1 MISFLISFF
10 YLIFPVFSPPA
21 IVLPHHDLVKDTR
34 QQFLT
39 HIKIK
44 KPHLDT
50 IIIVGPD
57 HFSSSQKNL
66 YYSNQ
71 AWQLPDSN
79 LPFAINLENKF
90 SPLLELNNLLV
101 KNDHAVYN
109 LVSQI
114 HSTWPDAKIF
124 PILIG
129 QQVPL
134 ASLDSLAN
142 VISQNCSGR
151 CLLVASVDFSH
162 YLPASLANVHD
173 AFSLSLLEDQ
183 DTFSL
188 SDAEV
193 DSPQS
198 LYLFIKH
205 SKTNYAQYWQLYSHT
220 NSGTI
225 FHNPDTET
233 TTHLMGYYRLGFP
246 QKSTTKTYLY
256 LPFKIDS
263 TKNQTTLGPRFF
275 YGTHHQETQTNLPN
289 FAIAT
294 IINSSK
300 KTEAFLPIASEGD
313 QVNFVR
319 GSEKQQLIKE
329 YFDTIPSNSCIQ
341 KDYFWGTLIYES
353 NCRASRL

>member
-39 HIKIK
+39 DIKIK

-57 HFSSSQKNL
+57 HFSSSQKSL

-71 AWQLPDSN
+71 DWQLSN
-79 LPFAINLENKF
+79 STLQFAKNLENQF

-101 KNDHAVYN
+101 KNDHAIYN
-109 LVSQI
+109 LVSQLQ
-114 HSTWPDAKIF
+114 STWPKAKIF
-124 PILIG
+124 PILVG
-129 QQVPL
+129 QDVPL
-134 ASLDSLAN
+134 SSLDPLSKT
-142 VISQNCSGR
+142 ISQNCSR
-151 CLLVASVDFSH
+151 LCLLVASVDFSH
-162 YLPASLANVHD
+162 YLPASFANVHD
-173 AFSLSLLEDQ
+173 AFTLSLLEDQ
-183 DTFSL
+183 NTQSL
-188 SDAEV
+188 SEAEV

-205 SKTNYAQYWQLYSHT
+205 SQAKNSQKWQLYSHT
-220 NSGTI
+220 NSGII

-233 TTHLMGYYRLGFP
+233 TTHIMGYYQPGSP
-246 QKSTTKTYLY
+246 QKSSTQTYLY

-275 YGTHHQETQTNLPN
+275 YGTHHLETQTNLPN

-294 IINSSK
+294 IINSSQ
-300 KTEAFLPIASEGD
+300 KTEAFLPIVSEGD

-319 GSEKQQLIKE
+319 GPEKQQLIKE
-329 YFDTIPSNSCIQ
+329 YFDTISSDSCIQ

-353 NCRASRL
+353 NCRSSRL